1 MTPRFRPQ
9 ATTLIAAFA
18 AMLLGGF
25 PPGSASAATPGL
37 VLPAT
42 KTTLD
47 VASELPESLKV
58 DPSDAWQLVEVGRP
72 GVVVPAQ
79 LVKAA
84 APDGDV
90 AKGRLRVVAS
100 IPPSQATK
108 GARQFRLE
116 AVRGA
121 TAKPADFQFKAVN
134 DASLA
139 LWDADKPVL
148 VYNHG
153 MVTVES
159 VPKKDNR
166 RTRSSYIHPLWGLQG
181 EVLTDDAPKD
191 HYHHRGVFWAWPHVS
206 IDGQE
211 YDLWMY
217 KNIQQKFVRWL
228 DREAG
233 PVTATLGVE
242 NGWFVGDRKVM
253 IERVWLRSYHAA
265 GGHRALDIEFAFI
278 PVDRPITL
286 RGSEGKSY
294 GGLNLRFGPRD
305 STVITVP
312 TGPAKQDL
320 PDTPLAW
327 ADLTSKLKDPNAKLP
342 SGAAVFVDPGHPDF
356 PPTWLTRHYGIL
368 CVGWPGVKGKTFEP
382 GVPIR
387 LAYRIWI
394 HNKTLDTATLQ
405 QAYDAYSQGL
415 QAEWK

>member
-1 MTPRFRPQ
+1 MRRSFLQPTAP
-9 ATTLIAAFA
+9 IAALCALLLAGFLPRLANA
-18 AMLLGGF
+18 AA
-25 PPGSASAATPGL
+25 PDL

-47 VASELPESLKV
+47 VACELPESLKV
-58 DPSDAWQLVEVGRP
+58 GASGAWQLVEVGRP
-72 GVVVPAQ
+72 GVTVPAQ
-79 LVKAA
+79 LVKAV
-84 APDGDV
+84 APDGDAAV
-90 AKGRLRVVAS
+90 GRLRVVAS
-100 IPPSQATK
+100 VPPSMEAK
-108 GARQFRLE
+108 DARKFRLE
-116 AVRGA
+116 SVKAA
-121 TAKPADFQFKAVN
+121 TKPAGFQFKAVN
-134 DASLA
+134 DASLG

-191 HYHHRGVFWAWPHVS
+191 HYHHRGAFWAWPHVS
-206 IDGQE
+206 IDGKE

-233 PVTATLGVE
+233 PVTATLGAE
-242 NGWFVGDRKVM
+242 NGWFIGDRKVM
-253 IERVWLRSYHAA
+253 IERVWLRTFRAA
-265 GGHRALDIEFAFI
+265 DGHRALDIEFAFI

-305 STVITVP
+305 NTVITVP
-312 TGPAKQDL
+312 TGAAKQDL

-327 ADLTSKLKDPNAKLP
+327 ADLTSKLKDPKAKMP
-342 SGAAVFVDPGHPDF
+342 SGAAIFVDPGHPDF

-368 CVGWPGVKGKTFEP
+368 CVGWPGVKGKSFEP

-405 QAYDAYSQGL
+405 QAYDAYSQAL
-415 QAEWK
+415 QAQWE

>member
-1 MTPRFRPQ
+1 MRRSLLPP
-9 ATTLIAAFA
+9 TTFNAAFCA
-18 AMLLGGF
+18 LLVTYF
-25 PPGSASAATPGL
+25 LSELASAATPEL
-37 VLPAT
+37 VLPAS

-47 VASELPESLKV
+47 VACQLPESLKV
-58 DPSDAWQLVEVGRP
+58 DASGAWQLVEVGRP
-72 GVVVPAQ
+72 GAALPAQ

-84 APDGDV
+84 APDGD
-90 AKGRLRVVAS
+90 AAGSRLRVVAS
-100 IPPSQATK
+100 IPPCKEAK
-108 GARQFRLE
+108 DARRFRLE
-116 AVRGA
+116 PVKAA
-121 TAKPADFQFKAVN
+121 IKPSGFQFKAVN
-134 DASLA
+134 DDSLG

-206 IDGQE
+206 IDGKE
-211 YDLWMY
+211 HDLWMY

-253 IERVWLRSYHAA
+253 IERVWLRTFRAA
-265 GGHRALDIEFAFI
+265 DGHRALDIEFVFI

-305 STVITVP
+305 NTVITVP
-312 TGPAKQDL
+312 SGPAKQDL

-327 ADLTSKLKDPNAKLP
+327 ADLTSKLKDPKAKMP
-342 SGAAVFVDPGHPDF
+342 SGAAIFVDPGHPDF

-394 HNKTLDTATLQ
+394 HNGTVDTAALQ
-405 QAYDAYSQGL
+405 QAYDAYSQAL
-415 QAEWK
+415 QAKWK

>member
-1 MTPRFRPQ
+1 MRRCPRNDM
-9 ATTLIAAFA
+9 IAAFVPCSGCPA
-18 AMLLGGF
+18 
-25 PPGSASAATPGL
+25 
-37 VLPAT
+37 LPARDAGT
-42 KTTLD
+42 RSAGHED
-47 VASELPESLKV
+47 HARRGQRLPESLKV

-121 TAKPADFQFKAVN
+121 TSKPADFQFKAVN

-217 KNIQQKFVRWL
+217 KNIQQKFVRCI

-233 PVTATLGVE
+233 PVTATIGVE

-253 IERVWLRSYHAA
+253 IERVCCSYHAA
-265 GGHRALDIEFAFI
+265 GHRWTSSSPSFRSIGRSRSVVPRARATAGSTCVLA
-278 PVDRPITL
+278 R
-286 RGSEGKSY
+286 RG
-294 GGLNLRFGPRD
+294 
-305 STVITVP
+305 TVITVP